1 MGPWSY
7 SPAPATG
14 RRACAPLPWQDVTR
28 AMRIA
33 VISDLHIGAEDF
45 RPDGFGEFLD
55 HLEREHDEIILL
67 GDVFE
72 CYFPVLPWKALAEYD
87 RFDRLYADITG
98 RFHSAKYTI
107 LSGNHDRVVQRARG
121 IPSRAERGEK
131 GYRVLLSHGHENEP
145 AYQSSLRVRLV
156 ELYMWLVYRLKRCGL
171 PALYD
176 YSYRMDYQ
184 LNMKDGGAAH
194 LEAARA
200 HVGRGYDVVVFG
212 HTHVER
218 HVELRGGGT
227 YINTGDCVR
236 RRMYASLDLER
247 RQCHLLE
254 FPGRCVPPE
263 REG

>member
-1 MGPWSY
+1 
-7 SPAPATG
+7 
-14 RRACAPLPWQDVTR
+14 
-28 AMRIA
+28 MRIA

-87 RFDRLYADITG
+87 RFDRLHHDITR
-98 RFHSAKYTI
+98 RFRSAKYTI
-107 LSGNHDRVVQRARG
+107 LSGNHDMVVRWARG
-121 IPSRAERGEK
+121 IPSRTERGGP
-131 GYRVLLSHGHENEP
+131 GYRILLSHGHEHEP
-145 AYQSSLRVRLV
+145 AYRTWARMHFVA
-156 ELYMWLVYRLKRCGL
+156 LYMWLVYRLKRLGF
-171 PALYD
+171 PALYEF
-176 YSYRMDYQ
+176 SYRRDYE

-194 LEAARA
+194 LEAARGL
-200 HVGRGYDVVVFG
+200 VRRGWDVVVFG

-236 RRMYASLDLER
+236 RRMYASLDLAR
-247 RQCHLLE
+247 RECRLLE
-254 FPGRCVPPE
+254 FPERPVDPE
-263 REG
+263 REA

>member
-1 MGPWSY
+1 
-7 SPAPATG
+7 
-14 RRACAPLPWQDVTR
+14 
-28 AMRIA
+28 
-33 VISDLHIGAEDF
+33 
-45 RPDGFGEFLD
+45 
-55 HLEREHDEIILL
+55 
-67 GDVFE
+67 
-72 CYFPVLPWKALAEYD
+72 
-87 RFDRLYADITG
+87 
-98 RFHSAKYTI
+98 
-107 LSGNHDRVVQRARG
+107 
-121 IPSRAERGEK
+121 
-131 GYRVLLSHGHENEP
+131 
-145 AYQSSLRVRLV
+145 
-156 ELYMWLVYRLKRCGL
+156 
-171 PALYD
+171 
-176 YSYRMDYQ
+176 MDYQ

-254 FPGRCVPPE
+254 FPGRRVPPE